1 MCLLTERSKGA
12 VFFLGMIYDEINIF
26 HPYFLFQVAVE
37 ATLEHPFFVVDQGW
51 SSASPDRTLAKYR
64 LPCKQL
70 RVGDICIS
78 LTHCE
83 VPHQQGQGQFVAAA
97 PHLGVGV
104 GAGDKMMKPPPPPA
118 ELLMERRRS
127 NSASPSD
134 KILKR
139 TYYSTSM
146 VSGSSPSPL
155 AFSASSRPA
164 KSSVA
169 SSSPSKQVV
178 FADPVVTKTE
188 ADVIAKR
195 RNLESGA
202 TTS

>member
-1 MCLLTERSKGA
+1 M
-12 VFFLGMIYDEINIF
+12 
-26 HPYFLFQVAVE
+26 
-37 ATLEHPFFVVDQGW
+37 
-51 SSASPDRTLAKYR
+51 
-64 LPCKQL
+64 
-70 RVGDICIS
+70 VG
-78 LTHCE
+78 
-83 VPHQQGQGQFVAAA
+83 AA
-97 PHLGVGV
+97 PNLGVGV
-104 GAGDKMMKPPPPPA
+104 GDKMMKPPPPPA

-155 AFSASSRPA
+155 ASISGRP
-164 KSSVA
+164 KSSLA

-178 FADPVVTKTE
+178 FADPIVTKTE